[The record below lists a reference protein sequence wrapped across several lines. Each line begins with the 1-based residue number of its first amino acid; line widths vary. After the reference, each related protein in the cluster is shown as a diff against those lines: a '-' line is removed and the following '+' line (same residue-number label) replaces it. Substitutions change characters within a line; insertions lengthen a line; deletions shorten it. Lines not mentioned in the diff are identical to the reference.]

1 MLALAWLASYAF
13 WCQWRLPL
21 GLLMRLRV
29 LLTWL
34 RLRLDVILQVWLL
47 SEVPLMILM
56 RLGLLLLC
64 WITPMSGRMEALSLI
79 GSLVS
84 LHLVLGSLLTSLK
97 TVGVVVGGVM
107 LMVFDQVEKFPLV
120 EVSVLFLGLSSLY
133 RKLI

>member
-1 MLALAWLASYAF
+1 M
-13 WCQWRLPL
+13 
-21 GLLMRLRV
+21 
-29 LLTWL
+29 
-34 RLRLDVILQVWLL
+34 DVILQVWVL

-107 LMVFDQVEKFPLV
+107 LMVFVQVEKCRLV

-133 RKLI
+133 SELI